1 MADMKTEVRYDDTTG
16 EGVGQTILLSCK
28 RTMVK
33 DTTDDLR
40 VANTTSRVEE
50 GFGKQL
56 SETSREKGV
65 SIIDACMIEGDKACE
80 VDMIKEVATKD
91 DIESEV
97 AMNES
102 MADGR
107 GKTLPTLI
115 PEISAVVFEN
125 QRETG
130 EAGGGGKKGKVRSQ
144 FRWKMIRTG
153 LRSERKPTR
162 KGVGSVNTESA

>member
-1 MADMKTEVRYDDTTG
+1 MDEEEVASQRLRTNDVANTKTEVRYDGTTG
-16 EGVGQTILLSCK
+16 EEVEQAILSSCEE
-28 RTMVK
+28 TTTK
-33 DTTDDLR
+33 DKADDLR

-50 GFGKQL
+50 GFGIWV

-65 SIIDACMIEGDKACE
+65 SIIDACMIEGDKECE
-80 VDMIKEVATKD
+80 ADVIEEVATKD

-115 PEISAVVFEN
+115 LEISAVAFKK
-125 QRETG
+125 QHETEETEGCG
-130 EAGGGGKKGKVRSQ
+130 EKTK
-144 FRWKMIRTG
+144 
-153 LRSERKPTR
+153 
-162 KGVGSVNTESA
+162 